1 MAKNK
6 NMKKYDV
13 LIVGGGMVG
22 ASLAC
27 SLAAKTSL
35 SIGVIEAKKLPQ
47 QTTQGDLS
55 QHFNPSYDERS
66 TALSLG
72 TCRYLENIGVWQSLQ
87 RYVEK
92 IHHIHVSEQGKF
104 GVTCLDREEEGVE
117 FLGAVVEN
125 AWLGVVLGAAMAAQ
139 PGIRLHSP
147 AQVKSLQ
154 ASDEGYR
161 VCVEENGKIEELRCG
176 LLVVADGANST
187 CCKMLSISQTQEDY
201 DQTALVTNLTPKR
214 PHQNIAYE
222 RFTRVGPMALLPLRD
237 ERLALVFTLPSE
249 ELEYYQGMSDTD
261 FMGTVDHA
269 IGGRC
274 GGFSKVGQRV
284 SYPLRLIRAEQQ
296 ILPGCVVVGNAAHS
310 LHPIAGQGFNLSLR
324 DVAILT
330 EEVMGAIEQTI
341 PLGTFSVLQRYIER
355 RDLDQHATIQFSDKL
370 QKLFTAKVPGLGIAR
385 SAGLTVFDF
394 WPTGKR
400 ALARQAMGLMAG
412 VSTF

>member
-1 MAKNK
+1 
-6 NMKKYDV
+6 MKKYDV

-27 SLAAKTSL
+27 ALAAKTSL

-47 QTTQGDLS
+47 KTKAGDLS

-72 TCRYLENIGVWQSLQ
+72 SCRYLDTIGLWQSLQ
-87 RYVEK
+87 QHVEK

-104 GVTCLDREEEGVE
+104 GVTRLEKEEEGVE

-125 AWLGVVLGAAMAAQ
+125 AWLGVVLGAAMAAHSS
-139 PGIRLHSP
+139 ISLHSP
-147 AQVKSLQ
+147 ALLESLHPG
-154 ASDEGYR
+154 DEGYH
-161 VCVEENGKIEELRCG
+161 VCIEENGQSEKIQCG

-187 CCKMLSISQTQEDY
+187 CCKMLSIAQTQEDY
-201 DQTALVTNLTPKR
+201 DQTALVTNLTPKN

-222 RFTRVGPMALLPLRD
+222 RFTRTGPMALLPLRD
-237 ERLALVFTLPSE
+237 ERLALVLTLPTE
-249 ELEYYQGMSDTD
+249 ELEHYQAMSDSE
-261 FMGTVDHA
+261 FMHAVDQA

-274 GGFSKVGQRV
+274 GGFSKVGKRV

-296 ILPGCVVVGNAAHS
+296 IIPGCVVIGNAAHS

-330 EEVMGAIEQTI
+330 EEIMDATDKKTA
-341 PLGTFSVLQRYIER
+341 LGNFSVLQRYIER
-355 RDLDQHATIQFSDKL
+355 RDLDQRATIQFSDKL
-370 QKLFTAKVPGLGIAR
+370 QKLFTANVPGLGIAR
-385 SAGLTVFDF
+385 SAGLTVFDS